1 MRIHSSRNAKNQ
13 MDRLDDLNLFVRV
26 AELGSITA
34 AARDLDLSLSV
45 ASQRLKRLEQRL
57 GVRLLYRTTRRL
69 KLTEEGAALLEQGR
83 PLLEDL
89 DALTSGLKRA
99 GREITGTLR
108 VTMPAAF
115 GRLYVSP
122 LLPRFLAR
130 HPTLNIHMVV
140 ADQMLDLAH
149 EGLDLAIRIGT
160 LESSSLVSRKIA
172 ANRRLL
178 CASPRYLRRHGTP
191 RTPDALTRHECLVL
205 VGSRGPIDSWV
216 LRGPDDQ
223 EHVVRVR
230 GRLHSNFGEV
240 IRDAALAGQGIALL
254 STWHVHDEL
263 RTGRLRVVLPKYS
276 LPESGI
282 YAVMP
287 QRRLVPPRVREFVEY
302 LAKELAKISSS

>member
-115 GRLYVSP
+115 GTPYVSP

-130 HPTLNIHMVV
+130 HPPQNIHMAV
-140 ADQMLDLAH
+140 AARLPGPAP
-149 EGLDLAIRIGT
+149 EGRAVAGRIGT
-160 LESSSLVSRKIA
+160 RGGSRLGPPKIA
-172 ANRRLL
+172 PTGALLGGAPRFRR
-178 CASPRYLRRHGTP
+178 RRGTP
-191 RTPDALTRHECLVL
+191 RRPDPLTRHECLVL
-205 VGSRGPIDSWV
+205 VGRRGPID
-216 LRGPDDQ
+216 
-223 EHVVRVR
+223 
-230 GRLHSNFGEV
+230 
-240 IRDAALAGQGIALL
+240 
-254 STWHVHDEL
+254 
-263 RTGRLRVVLPKYS
+263 
-276 LPESGI
+276 
-282 YAVMP
+282 
-287 QRRLVPPRVREFVEY
+287 
-302 LAKELAKISSS
+302 

>member
-1 MRIHSSRNAKNQ
+1 

-45 ASQRLKRLEQRL
+45 ASERLKRLEQAL
-57 GVRLLYRTTRRL
+57 GVRLFYRTTRRL
-69 KLTEEGAALLEQGR
+69 TLTEEGAALLEQGR

-89 DALTSGLKRA
+89 EALTSGLERA

-115 GRLYVSP
+115 GRLYISP

-130 HPTLNIHMVV
+130 HPMLNVHVVV

-149 EGLDLAIRIGT
+149 EGLDLAIRIGA

-178 CASPRYLRRHGTP
+178 CASPGYLRRHGTP
-191 RTPDALTRHECLVL
+191 KTPDALARHACLVL
-205 VGSRGPIDSWV
+205 VGSKGPIDSWT
-216 LRGPDDQ
+216 LRGADGR

-230 GRLHSNFGEV
+230 GRLHSNSGEV
-240 IRDAALAGQGIALL
+240 IRDAALAGQGIALF
-254 STWHVHDEL
+254 STWHVHDDL
-263 RTGRLRVVLPKYS
+263 RAGRLRVVLPQYS

-287 QRRLVPPRVREFVEY
+287 QRRLVLPRVRVFVDY
-302 LAKELAKISSS
+302 VAKELGKIPSV